1 MRFKNAMLFTLLM
14 CLSIPVLPAA
24 NEPVANEPSAEEAE
38 AAAREYFTDT
48 ILVTQ
53 DGEEVRFFTDVLKDQ
68 VVAINF
74 IFTHCLGACPIITE
88 RMKMARNILGEDLGN
103 SIRYVTISI
112 DPARDTPA
120 AMKKFKE
127 THKADGNWV
136 FLTGE
141 KANLDNVVK
150 RLGQYYPEVEEHSTL
165 VIAGNVREQHWMKIM
180 PNIPPD
186 AIAEKFRL
194 LISGS

>member
-1 MRFKNAMLFTLLM
+1 MS
-14 CLSIPVLPAA
+14 LSVPVLQAA
-24 NEPVANEPSAEEAE
+24 NEPVANKPSAEEAE

-88 RMKMARNILGEDLGN
+88 RMKMARNILGEELGN
-103 SIRYVTISI
+103 SIRYITISI

-141 KANLDNVVK
+141 KANLDNVVT

>member
-1 MRFKNAMLFTLLM
+1 MRFKNVMLFTLLM
-14 CLSIPVLPAA
+14 SLSVPVLPAA

-48 ILVTQ
+48 VLVTQ

-74 IFTHCLGACPIITE
+74 IFTHCLGACPMITE
-88 RMKMARNILGEDLGN
+88 RMKMARNILGEELGN
-103 SIRYVTISI
+103 SIRFISISI

-141 KANLDNVVK
+141 KADLDNVVK
-150 RLGQYYPEVEEHSTL
+150 RLGQYYPEVEQHSTL

-180 PNIPPD
+180 PNIPPG

>member
-1 MRFKNAMLFTLLM
+1 MLALLM
-14 CLSIPVLPAA
+14 APSTPALPAA
-24 NEPVANEPSAEEAE
+24 DEQTPEQAE

-48 ILVTQ
+48 VLINQ
-53 DGEEVRFFTDVLKDQ
+53 YGEEVRFFSDVLKDQ

-74 IFTHCLGACPIITE
+74 IFTSCQGACPIITE
-88 RMKMARNILGEDLGN
+88 KLKAARSALGDELGT
-103 SIRYVTISI
+103 SIRFISISI

-120 AMKKFKE
+120 AMKKFQE
-127 THKADGNWV
+127 QHRADGDWV

-150 RLGQYYPEVEEHSTL
+150 RLGQYFPEVEEHSTL
-165 VIAGNVREQHWMKIM
+165 VIAGNVAEQHWMKIM
-180 PNIPPD
+180 PSVPAG
-186 AIAEKFRL
+186 AIAEKLRV

>member
-1 MRFKNAMLFTLLM
+1 MRFKNVMLFTLLM
-14 CLSIPVLPAA
+14 SLSVPVLPA
-24 NEPVANEPSAEEAE
+24 ANEPSAEEAE

-88 RMKMARNILGEDLGN
+88 RMKMARNILGEELGN
-103 SIRYVTISI
+103 SIRYITISI

-141 KANLDNVVK
+141 KADLDNVVK
-150 RLGQYYPEVEEHSTL
+150 RLGQYYPEVEQHSTL

-180 PNIPPD
+180 PNIPPG

-194 LISGS
+194 LIGGS

>member
-14 CLSIPVLPAA
+14 CLSIPVPAAA
-24 NEPVANEPSAEEAE
+24 NEPVANERSAEEAE

-74 IFTHCLGACPIITE
+74 IFTHCLGACPMITE
-88 RMKMARNILGEDLGN
+88 RMRMARDILGEELGA
-103 SIRYVTISI
+103 SIRYITISI

-150 RLGQYYPEVEEHSTL
+150 RLGQYFPEVEEHSTL

-180 PNIPPD
+180 PNIPPG

>member
-1 MRFKNAMLFTLLM
+1 MKVRILLVLALLM
-14 CLSIPVLPAA
+14 ALSVQAAPAA
-24 NEPVANEPSAEEAE
+24 EDQTAEQAE

-48 ILVTQ
+48 VLVNQ
-53 DGEEVRFFTDVLKDQ
+53 YGEEVRFFSDVLKDQ

-74 IFTHCLGACPIITE
+74 IFTNCQGACPVITE
-88 RMKMARNILGEDLGN
+88 KLKAARSALGDEFGG
-103 SIRYVTISI
+103 SMRFISISI

-120 AMKKFKE
+120 AMKRFQE
-127 THKADGNWV
+127 QHQADGDWV

-150 RLGQYYPEVEEHSTL
+150 RLGQYFPEVEEHSTL
-165 VIAGNVREQHWMKIM
+165 VIAGNVAEQHWMKIM
-180 PNIPPD
+180 PNVPPG

-194 LISGS
+194 LINGG

>member
-1 MRFKNAMLFTLLM
+1 MKGKIILMLALLM
-14 CLSIPVLPAA
+14 ALSIQALPAA
-24 NEPVANEPSAEEAE
+24 EEQTPEQVE

-48 ILVTQ
+48 ILVNQ
-53 DGEEVRFFTDVLKDQ
+53 DGEEVRFFSDVLKDQ

-74 IFTHCLGACPIITE
+74 IFTNCQGACPIITE
-88 RMKMARNILGEDLGN
+88 KLKAARSALGDEVGA
-103 SIRYVTISI
+103 SIRFISISI

-120 AMKKFKE
+120 AMREFQE
-127 THKADGNWV
+127 QHKADGNWV

-141 KANLDNVVK
+141 KANLDNVVA
-150 RLGQYYPEVEEHSTL
+150 RLGQYFPEVEEHSTL
-165 VIAGNVREQHWMKIM
+165 VIAGNVAEHHWMKIM
-180 PNIPPD
+180 PNVPPG

>member
-14 CLSIPVLPAA
+14 CLSTPVLLAA
-24 NEPVANEPSAEEAE
+24 NEPVANERSAEEAE

-74 IFTHCLGACPIITE
+74 IFTHCLGACPMITE
-88 RMKMARNILGEDLGN
+88 RMKMARNVLGEELGN
-103 SIRYVTISI
+103 SIRYITISI

-180 PNIPPD
+180 PNIPPG

>member
-1 MRFKNAMLFTLLM
+1 MRFKNVILFTLLM
-14 CLSIPVLPAA
+14 SLSVPVLQAA
-24 NEPVANEPSAEEAE
+24 NEPVANKPSAEEAE

-88 RMKMARNILGEDLGN
+88 RMKMARNILGEELGN
-103 SIRYVTISI
+103 SIRYITISI

-120 AMKKFKE
+120 AMKEFKE

-141 KANLDNVVK
+141 KASLDNVVT

-165 VIAGNVREQHWMKIM
+165 VIAGNVSKQHWMKIM
-180 PNIPPD
+180 PNIPPG

>member
-1 MRFKNAMLFTLLM
+1 MRVTSLLM
-14 CLSIPVLPAA
+14 LALLMAPSTPALPAA
-24 NEPVANEPSAEEAE
+24 DEQTPEQAE

-48 ILVTQ
+48 VLINQ
-53 DGEEVRFFTDVLKDQ
+53 YGEEVRFFSDVLKDQ

-74 IFTHCLGACPIITE
+74 IFTNCQGACPIITE
-88 RMKMARNILGEDLGN
+88 KLKAARSAVGDELGT
-103 SIRYVTISI
+103 SIRFISISI

-120 AMKKFKE
+120 AMKKFQE
-127 THKADGNWV
+127 QHRADGDWV

-150 RLGQYYPEVEEHSTL
+150 RLGQYFPEVEEHSTL
-165 VIAGNVREQHWMKIM
+165 VIAGNVAEQHWMKIM
-180 PNIPPD
+180 PNVPAG
-186 AIAEKFRL
+186 AIAEKLRV